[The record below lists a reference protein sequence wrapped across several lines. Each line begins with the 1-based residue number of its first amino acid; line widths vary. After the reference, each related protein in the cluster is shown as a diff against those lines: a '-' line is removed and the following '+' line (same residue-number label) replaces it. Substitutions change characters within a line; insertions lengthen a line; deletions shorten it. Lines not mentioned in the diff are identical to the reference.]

1 MDKFEIIIHL
11 VTVAVTSVMAYFLGS
26 IHGEFK
32 GMDKVRE
39 IYNKNDCDYLLRHEK
54 YRAT

>member
-32 GMDKVRE
+32 RMDKVRE
-39 IYNKNDCDYLLRHEK
+39 IYNKND
-54 YRAT
+54 